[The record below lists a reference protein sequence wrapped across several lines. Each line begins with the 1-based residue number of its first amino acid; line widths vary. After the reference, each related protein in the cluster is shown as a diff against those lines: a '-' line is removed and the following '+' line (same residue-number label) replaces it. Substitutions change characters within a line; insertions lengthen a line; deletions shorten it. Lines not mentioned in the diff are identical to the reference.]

1 MSISGRAL
9 EVIAPVAEV
18 HEPRL
23 AEGEM
28 LVGGCCFDQRI
39 CTGELRFFVGA
50 IDCFAV
56 LFEFL
61 YRFS

>member
-1 MSISGRAL
+1 MRVSGRAL
-9 EVIAPVAEV
+9 EVIAPVSEV

-28 LVGGCCFDQRI
+28 LVGGCRFDQGI
-39 CTGELRFFVGA
+39 GAGELRFFVGA

-61 YRFS
+61 RRFS